1 MGNHRLTIEK
11 RWRHIVSS
19 IRKRLLLLSI
29 VMIPIIVF
37 SCKDDS
43 NPVSKIEDIIF
54 PSSTIS
60 YYRHIQPLFNIACAN
75 SGCHDVKTKASNLD
89 LSDYT
94 GIKQRFYDVVIPRD
108 TVLSRLI
115 WSIEGRPEAARMPP
129 QGTLTLNQIRGFKQW
144 IMEGATD
151 TIR

>member
-1 MGNHRLTIEK
+1 MK
-11 RWRHIVSS
+11 RAVT
-19 IRKRLLLLSI
+19 LCA
-29 VMIPIIVF
+29 VMITAALFV
-37 SCKDDS
+37 SCGDDS
-43 NPVSKIEDIIF
+43 NPVSKIEDIVF
-54 PSSTIS
+54 PEKDIS
-60 YYRHIQPLFNIACAN
+60 YNRHIQPLFNIACAT

-108 TVLSRLI
+108 TVLSRLL
-115 WSIEGRPEAARMPP
+115 WSIEGRPGAAPMPP
-129 QGTLTLNQIRGFKQW
+129 SRSLTLNQLRGFNRW